1 MFPSC
6 PNVLLAFVTQLCP
19 NGFCTDLCQSG
30 YSLIH
35 FNAVNAHYFQY
46 SWRRA
51 APLGKTMF
59 RHWYGRYSVSHWL
72 SSWALSQKPARLY
85 SHHSSQGLIPLLA
98 QKSTSNFTS
107 KIFSAGN
114 HICSGP
120 NTVFS
125 GTSPLPH
132 TGIVSHHLHISLGF
146 PGLTEQV
153 LLASSQTQ
161 SVLSPCQRNPP
172 LHFVQWQP
180 PDPWHRTHHLNS
192 KFPYLHWELFQEGDL
207 SFDLSALGQSVFSS
221 AWALLHISS
230 EQLLPCSGADY
241 PCIFM
246 PFLFLPSKGVSCSL
260 RMTSWSFPKLM
271 ANGSVVAPDTWSD
284 PWMWSFKTHLLTR
297 SNGWHVKLRGKTMPR
312 YKWSSTLLE
321 HLHM

>member
-6 PNVLLAFVTQLCP
+6 PNVLLAFVTQLYP

-35 FNAVNAHYFQY
+35 FNAVNARYFQY

-72 SSWALSQKPARLY
+72 SSWALSQKPARLCSY
-85 SHHSSQGLIPLLA
+85 HSSQGLIPLLA

-132 TGIVSHHLHISLGF
+132 TGIVSHHSHISLGF

-180 PDPWHRTHHLNS
+180 PDPWHHTHHLNS

-241 PCIFM
+241 PC
-246 PFLFLPSKGVSCSL
+246 VSCLFCSCHPKGCPAL
-260 RMTSWSFPKLM
+260 SEWHPDLFPSWWQMAVSWHQIHDLIPECGASKPICWQGLM
-271 ANGSVVAPDTWSD
+271 DD
-284 PWMWSFKTHLLTR
+284 M
-297 SNGWHVKLRGKTMPR
+297 
-312 YKWSSTLLE
+312 
-321 HLHM
+321 